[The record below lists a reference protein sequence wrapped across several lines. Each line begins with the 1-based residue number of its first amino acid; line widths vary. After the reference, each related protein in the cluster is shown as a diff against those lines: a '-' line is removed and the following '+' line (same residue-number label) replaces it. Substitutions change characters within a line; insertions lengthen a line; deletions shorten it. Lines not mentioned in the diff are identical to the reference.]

1 MGKSIIKINQKFG
14 RLTVLKRIDDY
25 VTPKGKRSPKYL
37 CKCLVEII

>member
-25 VTPKGKRSPKYL
+25 VTPKRKT
-37 CKCLVEII
+37 